1 MARPLRLE
9 FAGATWFV
17 TSSAAPRR
25 EVFRDDA
32 DRAEFL
38 AILGRN
44 AAMLRW
50 RIIAY
55 SLLRGRFHLVVE
67 TPEPNLSRGMRQI
80 NGVYTQYWNRR
91 YGRSGTLF
99 AGRYKSLLVERDPHL
114 VEVVRHIAWSP
125 VAEALARGVNEWK
138 WTSYRSTA
146 GIVSAPEW
154 LNTLPVLETLAKTPR
169 VARER
174 FRKFVAEG
182 RSAGYDPARHVIGQL
197 FLGSEAFREES
208 MRKAAG
214 RGGVGRATPSVTGV
228 ARPKMKAILSATAGV
243 FGTTERDLRVGR
255 RGLARKAVAFLAR
268 RDGALKHPEIGEVL
282 GIREFSASHHATE
295 GERRYE
301 NDAAFR
307 KLVDKVRHGLG
318 KI

>member
-9 FAGATWFV
+9 YAGATWFV
-17 TSSAAPRR
+17 TSSAAPRK
-25 EVFRDDA
+25 EVFRDDD

-38 AILGRN
+38 AILGRS

-55 SLLRGRFHLVVE
+55 SLLRGRFHLVLE

-99 AGRYKSLLVERDPHL
+99 NGRYKSLLVERDPHL

-125 VAEALARGVNEWK
+125 VAESLARGVAEWK
-138 WTSYRSTA
+138 WTSYRATA
-146 GIVSAPEW
+146 GVVSAPDW
-154 LNTLPVLETLAKTPR
+154 LETRPVLESLAKTPR
-169 VARER
+169 VAQER

-182 RSAGYDPARHVIGQL
+182 KSAGYDPARHVIGQL
-197 FLGSEAFREES
+197 FLGSEAFREEA

-214 RGGVGRATPSVTGV
+214 RGGVGRATSRVTGID
-228 ARPKMKAILSATAGV
+228 RPKMRAILSVTANV

-268 RDGALKHPEIGEVL
+268 RDGALKLPEIGDAL
-282 GIREFSASHHATE
+282 GIREFSASHLATE
-295 GERRYE
+295 GERLYE
-301 NDAAFR
+301 TDAAFR
-307 KLVDKVRHGLG
+307 KLVDKVRHALG
-318 KI
+318 TI